1 MPKKDTRARGRS
13 DVAFAVE
20 VFFRVFFS
28 WMCAICVC
36 VNSHDDGLKK
46 ARNTV
51 PSLARNEPARR
62 RGICADVRTASGVRD
77 AVDEDG
83 DADSDTV

>member
-1 MPKKDTRARGRS
+1 
-13 DVAFAVE
+13 
-20 VFFRVFFS
+20 
-28 WMCAICVC
+28 MCAICVC

-51 PSLARNEPARR
+51 PSLARNETNPRAGGESIR
-62 RGICADVRTASGVRD
+62 ADVRTASGVRD